1 MNTYFDVKHE
11 YLERSIINDTYNNYV
26 LSRKEFVKNLP
37 IVNVSESNGYVT
49 KGSVLMR
56 HVELE
61 GDEFFVAVGRDYN
74 KRLIHYVFDCF
85 KKSNGYMKVEYFI
98 CAAQYI
104 NAYTNSDN
112 HPDNWIDSERT
123 ETTGAASYDY
133 DVPDDLCVYIFAK
146 TPKAT
151 TEKAGFQIFSAS
163 GNVIYDS
170 RYKYMNVINKNDIH
184 DLYQD
189 LELIRTKKI
198 AIGTIQSG
206 LNRVKTSDNYH
217 YVNSGGVIF
226 EKGYTDPKGT
236 TYNYIEIGAGAR
248 ILDTNQ
254 SYWDHWHEWGWGS
267 DIIVFDVT
275 GF

>member
-1 MNTYFDVKHE
+1 MNTYFYAEHE

-26 LSRKEFVKNLP
+26 LSRKVFVKNLP

-74 KRLIHYVFDCF
+74 KRMIHYVFDCF
-85 KKSNGYMKVEYFI
+85 KQSNGYMKAEYFI

-104 NAYTNSDN
+104 NAYTDSRY
-112 HPDNWIDSERT
+112 HPGNWINSERT
-123 ETTGAASYDY
+123 ETTGLASY

-146 TPKAT
+146 TPKPT
-151 TEKAGFQIFSAS
+151 TEKAGFQVFSAS
-163 GNVIYDS
+163 GNIVYDS
-170 RYKYMNVINKNDIH
+170 RYKYMNVINKNDFRS
-184 DLYQD
+184 LPQD

-206 LNRVKTSDNYH
+206 LNKVRISGTYN

-226 EKGYTDPKGT
+226 ENGYTDPKGKI
-236 TYNYIEIGAGAR
+236 YSDIEIGVGAR

-254 SYWDHWHEWGWGS
+254 SYYSYGNEWGWGS

>member
-1 MNTYFDVKHE
+1 MNTYFYAEHE

-61 GDEFFVAVGRDYN
+61 GDESFVAVGRDYN
-74 KRLIHYVFDCF
+74 KRMIHYVFDCF

-104 NAYTNSDN
+104 NAYSDSRY
-112 HPDNWIDSERT
+112 HPGSWIRSERT
-123 ETTGAASYDY
+123 ETTGVASY
-133 DVPDDLCVYIFAK
+133 DVPDDLCAYIFAK
-146 TPKAT
+146 TPKPT

-163 GNVIYDS
+163 GNIVYDS
-170 RYKYMNVINKNDIH
+170 RYKYMNVINKNDVRFR
-184 DLYQD
+184 QE

-198 AIGTIQSG
+198 AIGTMQSG
-206 LNRVKTSDNYH
+206 INWDLHSGAYYYTNN
-217 YVNSGGVIF
+217 GGVIF
-226 EKGYTDPKGT
+226 EKGYTDPKGK
-236 TYNYIEIGAGAR
+236 TYDDIEIGVGAR
-248 ILDTNQ
+248 ILDINQ
-254 SYWDHWHEWGWGS
+254 SYISGHDLGFGS
-267 DIIVFDVT
+267 DIIVFNVN